1 METLCSLTFYFEKM
15 SHFSGQKNI
24 ISINLSGTKTVWSGE
39 VISSN
44 KLLSPLAMTFQIV
57 CGIFYTTF
65 ESFHP
70 AGIASP
76 FTTARTFSLVF
87 CGHNL
92 LEFLEKN
99 GWHAIWTPL
108 EP

>member
-1 METLCSLTFYFEKM
+1 
-15 SHFSGQKNI
+15 
-24 ISINLSGTKTVWSGE
+24 
-39 VISSN
+39 
-44 KLLSPLAMTFQIV
+44 MTFQIV

-76 FTTARTFSLVF
+76 FTTARTFFLVF

-92 LEFLEKN
+92 LEFLEKMVGMPFGPPWSLKITN
-99 GWHAIWTPL
+99 GL
-108 EP
+108 